1 MTGDRISR
9 RSREAAGRR
18 AETICAWFLRLKG
31 YRIAARR
38 FRAPVGEIDIIATRR
53 GTIAFIEVKARKTV
67 SKGLEAVSWRQRRR
81 IERASMAFLQRQP
94 ALAAME
100 MRFDLVVVLP
110 RGWPVH
116 VMDAWR
122 CELGGVSWAE

>member
-1 MTGDRISR
+1 MKPDRNR
-9 RSREAAGRR
+9 RKSREAAGRR

-31 YRIAARR
+31 YRILARR
-38 FRAPVGEIDIIATRR
+38 FRAPVGEIDIIASRR
-53 GTIAFIEVKARKTV
+53 GIIAFVEVKARASV
-67 SKGLEAVSWRQRRR
+67 SSGLEAISHRQRRR

-110 RGWPVH
+110 RRWPVH
-116 VMDAWR
+116 IVDAWR
-122 CELGGVSWAE
+122 NE